1 MSFINFKTS
10 KHFLSIGIGL
20 IITASAFS
28 TTTDSYESVNLRSR
42 KLNGPRLGMSY
53 VFGKDLTVI
62 NGKKIGPTISQFG
75 WHFEWLVRPEGGG
88 PAFVTQ
94 LTPFLG
100 GVEHSILIPSL
111 SVVCGIRLPV
121 GFEFGMGPHLSTKF
135 TKDEW
140 ISPSLIVAVGQSI
153 NFSGVSIPLNLAG
166 SINKKGNAVS
176 FVFGYALP
184 TRRNS

>member
-1 MSFINFKTS
+1 MSITRLNGK
-10 KHFLSIGIGL
+10 KYFLIVCAGL
-20 IITASAFS
+20 LLSSSAFA
-28 TTTDSYESVNLRSR
+28 TTEDSYESVSLTSR
-42 KLNGPRLGMSY
+42 KLNGPRLGISY
-53 VFGKDLTVI
+53 FVDGKIPRV
-62 NGKKIGPTISQFG
+62 NGRNIGPYISQFG

-111 SVVCGIRLPV
+111 SLVLGIRLPF
-121 GFEFGMGPHLSTKF
+121 GTEFGMGPHLSTKF
-135 TKDEW
+135 TAEEP

-153 NFSGVSIPLNLAG
+153 NFSGVSIPLNLAV
-166 SINKKGNAVS
+166 STNKSGNAIS

-184 TRRNS
+184 SRND